1 MPSTLIIPG
10 VQVRTQFEPSPVL
23 PGATGVLGVVGV
35 ADRGPVEPTPLGNVA
50 ELIDQF
56 GPASRYTM
64 PEIRTAFANGVSRVW
79 VLADRPGPGAQGVD
93 HRQRRRRRALR
104 HVRRPRRGEL
114 GQPVCDRR
122 DAGALAQS
130 ARAPSTS
137 TSRCCLGGE
146 VVERIENVVADPD
159 SPNDLFTK
167 VNGAVPARRRH
178 RPGLRDSTSPA
189 RSPRPP
195 FADADAAAG
204 DGDAAAGQH
213 RPDRS
218 WRQAG
223 RRRRATCSR
232 CSWPRHRRAA
242 RWPVPTGRASW

>member
-79 VLADRPGPGAQGVD
+79 VSRIAPGRG
-93 HRQRRRRRALR
+93 RRASI
-104 HVRRPRRGEL
+104 VVNDADGE
-114 GQPVCDRR
+114 PCVTFV
-122 DAGALAQS
+122 
-130 ARAPSTS
+130 ARAEGNWGNHLTIGVTPVLSLN
-137 TSRCCLGGE
+137 RLGTKYVDLEVRLGDE

-167 VNGAVPARRRH
+167 VNGQSRLVVAVDPVFGTDL
-178 RPGLRDSTSPA
+178 PGTIA
-189 RSPRPP
+189 QTA

-213 RPDRS
+213 RR
-218 WRQAG
+218 
-223 RRRRATCSR
+223 
-232 CSWPRHRRAA
+232 
-242 RWPVPTGRASW
+242 

>member
-79 VLADRPGPGAQGVD
+79 VSRIAPGRG
-93 HRQRRRRRALR
+93 RRASII
-104 HVRRPRRGEL
+104 VNDADGE
-114 GQPVCDRR
+114 PCVTFV
-122 DAGALAQS
+122 
-130 ARAPSTS
+130 ARAEGNWGNRLTVGVTPVLSLN
-137 TSRCCLGGE
+137 RLGTKYVDLEVRLGDE

-167 VNGAVPARRRH
+167 VNGQSRLVVAIDPVFGTDL
-178 RPGLRDSTSPA
+178 PGTIA
-189 RSPRPP
+189 QTA
-195 FADADAAAG
+195 FADADAAAATATLRRG
-204 DGDAAAGQH
+204 STDA
-213 RPDRS
+213 DRRG
-218 WRQAG
+218 RQAG
-223 RRRRATCSR
+223 RRGRQPALGAAR
-232 CSWPRHRRAA
+232 PRHRRAA
-242 RWPVPTGRASW
+242 RSPVPTGRASW